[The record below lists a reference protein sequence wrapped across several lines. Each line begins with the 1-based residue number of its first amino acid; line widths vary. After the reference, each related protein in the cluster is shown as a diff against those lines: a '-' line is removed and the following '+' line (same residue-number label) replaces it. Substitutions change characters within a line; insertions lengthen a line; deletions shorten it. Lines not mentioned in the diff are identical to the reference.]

1 MSMLTVQVFSLFL
14 EEILMQ
20 SMRCMV
26 LAEKFA
32 FTKEE
37 DVLSGYVHGYVA
49 YKVEK
54 IFSNTPHKT

>member
-1 MSMLTVQVFSLFL
+1 
-14 EEILMQ
+14 MQ